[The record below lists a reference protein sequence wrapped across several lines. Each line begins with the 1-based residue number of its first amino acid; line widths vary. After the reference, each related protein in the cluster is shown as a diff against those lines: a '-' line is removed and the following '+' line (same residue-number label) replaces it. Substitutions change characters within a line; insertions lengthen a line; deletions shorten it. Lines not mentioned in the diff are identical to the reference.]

1 MSDELFTKVAQ
12 LLKHYIVLLDKQ
24 SFGNTDTIKA
34 QAIADE
40 LDLLMG
46 DKKFVQHIQ
55 DEIEL
60 KERQIVSDDIA
71 DEILNGTHCI
81 GSSCDD

>member
-1 MSDELFTKVAQ
+1 VNEELFTKVAQ
-12 LLKHYIVLLDKQ
+12 LLKHYIILLDKQ

-40 LDLLMG
+40 LDLLMV
-46 DKKFVQHIQ
+46 DKKFIQHIQ
-55 DEIEL
+55 DEIDL
-60 KERQIVSDDIA
+60 KERQIISDDIA
-71 DEILNGTHCI
+71 DEILNRKYCI